1 MALLIKIVF
10 FFLDKRT
17 NGPYKHIRIYKGI
30 ENDLLA
36 LWLNVIVLVLSP
48 YSKLY

>member
-1 MALLIKIVF
+1 MV
-10 FFLDKRT
+10 
-17 NGPYKHIRIYKGI
+17 RINIFVYKGI

-36 LWLNVIVLVLSP
+36 LGLNVIVLVLSP